1 MYPITKPKSTINSLP
16 GKWRKKLRASKI
28 GPSMR
33 QGSASH
39 NSSIHKQR
47 RIRQCYKKVNTNAVI
62 TDNITHIESSPGI
75 NYVTYNLIMPKGMAN
90 KVPCITQDG
99 EYEDQISPCNDPN
112 ELGGNQGH
120 PRQL

>member
-1 MYPITKPKSTINSLP
+1 MEKKIESKQNRSKHASRKRIPQLINSQTEKDTAML
-16 GKWRKKLRASKI
+16 
-28 GPSMR
+28 
-33 QGSASH
+33 Q
-39 NSSIHKQR
+39 
-47 RIRQCYKKVNTNAVI
+47 KVNTNAVI